1 MNQFMEYLAVIL
13 KIVMAIMFLWG
24 VIKIAY
30 GFYNIKQGES
40 GMSDIIG
47 GAGMATAPF
56 LMYAVYEM
64 FGMGSSA
71 VDMLGIIF

>member
-1 MNQFMEYLAVIL
+1 MNQFMDYLAVIL

-56 LMYAVYEM
+56 LMYAVYEKL
-64 FGMGSSA
+64 GMGSSA
-71 VDMLGIIF
+71 VDMLGVIF